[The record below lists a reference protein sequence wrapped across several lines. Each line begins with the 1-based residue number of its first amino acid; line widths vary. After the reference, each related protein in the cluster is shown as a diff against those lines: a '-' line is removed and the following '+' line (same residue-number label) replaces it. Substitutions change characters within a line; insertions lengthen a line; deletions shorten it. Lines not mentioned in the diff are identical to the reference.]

1 VLLEGR
7 PGAGKTT
14 VVRRLVGLLQ
24 SAGVALAG
32 FTTEEVRVAGERV
45 GFAVEDM
52 SGGRAV
58 LAHVDL
64 PGPPNIGRYGIDL
77 AGFERIAVPALVGS
91 GDVLVLDELG
101 PMELSSPPFRAA
113 TERVFYTDQIVVAT
127 VQVRPHPLTTA
138 LKARPDIELITVT
151 GRNRD
156 RLPGDLAVAMRRL
169 VEASATPRRHPRQ

>member
-14 VVRRLVGLLQ
+14 VVRGLVGLLQ

-32 FTTEEVRVAGERV
+32 ITTEELRVAGERV

-52 SGGRAV
+52 SGRRAV

-77 AGFERIAVPALVGS
+77 AGFEPIAVPALAGS

-101 PMELSSPPFRAA
+101 PMELCSPAFRAA
-113 TERVFYTDQIVVAT
+113 AERVFDTDRIVVAT

-138 LKARPDIELITVT
+138 LKVRPDIELITVT

-156 RLPGDLAVAMRRL
+156 RLPGDLAAAILRL
-169 VEASATPRRHPRQ
+169 IDTSATPRSRPRR